1 MTAERDVTRE
11 PEFRQ
16 LRSALKRGRIM
27 GGRRWLD
34 WADARDIVQ
43 YTIDGKPE
51 LSTRN
56 LKKWKLYDGV
66 YQIGRGLRE
75 KGYGWEEVREEFDK
89 LVSRRPAQ
97 PLLDRILDKIAF
109 WNGIIPYCP
118 KAGQTMHWGF

>member
-1 MTAERDVTRE
+1 
-11 PEFRQ
+11 
-16 LRSALKRGRIM
+16 M

-56 LKKWKLYDGV
+56 LMSLGDEKKWKLYDGV

-75 KGYGWEEVREEFDK
+75 KGYEWEEVREEIAK
-89 LVSRRPAQ
+89 LVSRRPVK
-97 PLLDRILDKIAF
+97 PLVDRILDKLEPVIGLPSRIL
-109 WNGIIPYCP
+109 GITDCP
-118 KAGQTMHWGF
+118 DEPSQC